1 MCLLITLT
9 CSPKAELRRAQRD
22 LSLALT
28 CRFCPY
34 MPFIQSSNKDV
45 TNSEIKHPARWLTFP
60 AHLLFGANWIDKIQC
75 SKIWWWLNLPAAICN
90 KRHKAPIKEGQRL
103 NPRCR
108 WITCENTCPKGA
120 CSQRQLSIITRG
132 DPCTN
137 IINVDALKMLWW
149 GCKCSQSQPQLQQR
163 HELWLEHNQQHQGH
177 TFSMSCR
184 CGFCLACVQAR
195 FWHDVYIFLPWFC
208 MFVPN
213 IAVFG
218 SKIL

>member
-1 MCLLITLT
+1 MCLLIPLS

-28 CRFCPY
+28 CKFCPY

-45 TNSEIKHPARWLTFP
+45 TNSEIKPPARWLTFP

-120 CSQRQLSIITRG
+120 CSKRQLSIITRG

-137 IINVDALKMLWW
+137 IINVDALNALMRLQVFAITASITPATRIVTWA
-149 GCKCSQSQPQLQQR
+149 QPATSR
-163 HELWLEHNQQHQGH
+163 PYFFRPYF
-177 TFSMSCR
+177 FS
-184 CGFCLACVQAR
+184 GFKPVIY
-195 FWHDVYIFLPWFC
+195 V
-208 MFVPN
+208 
-213 IAVFG
+213 
-218 SKIL
+218 